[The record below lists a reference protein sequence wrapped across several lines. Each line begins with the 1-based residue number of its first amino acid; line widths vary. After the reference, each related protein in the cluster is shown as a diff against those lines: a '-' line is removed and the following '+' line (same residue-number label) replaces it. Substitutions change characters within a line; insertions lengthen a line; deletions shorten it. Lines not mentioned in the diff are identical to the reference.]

1 MQQTYETR
9 IIVDAPV
16 DAVYE
21 YFADL
26 RHIPDYDPQVKSIR
40 PTSGEGWLGSTFAM
54 AFAPLG
60 PRPRF
65 QFPLTVERDPGRG
78 LAYRIDGKLV
88 TARDR
93 VTFAAAGAG
102 TEVTTTGTLELRSVL
117 APGIVFYRVM
127 LPLIR
132 RQQARLMTR
141 VVNQA
146 LRPTGTFGQA

>member
-1 MQQTYETR
+1 MQETNEMR

-16 DAVYE
+16 DDVYE

-26 RHIPDYDPQVKSIR
+26 RHIPDYDPQVKSVR

-54 AFAPLG
+54 VFAPVG
-60 PRPRF
+60 PWPRF
-65 QFPLTVERDPGRG
+65 EFPLIVERDPGRG

-102 TEVTTTGTLELRSVL
+102 TEVTITGTLELRGVL
-117 APGIVFYRVM
+117 APGIVVYRVM
-127 LPLIR
+127 LPVIR

-141 VVNQA
+141 VVTEA
-146 LRPTGTFGQA
+146 VRG